1 MSVKFG
7 VSIMTIYRKYLP
19 NLEPLFKEKTVI
31 YYDWQKQ
38 KNFMRALIV
47 SLKLQSYRLIPNIME
62 SKVKPEVY
70 TIEATLKY
78 LGISR
83 TTFERYA
90 KQHLT
95 QLELDK
101 GRRFWLCD
109 EVHEM
114 KIQMKKVK
122 SEKYNVIA

>member
-1 MSVKFG
+1 
-7 VSIMTIYRKYLP
+7 
-19 NLEPLFKEKTVI
+19 
-31 YYDWQKQ
+31 
-38 KNFMRALIV
+38 
-47 SLKLQSYRLIPNIME
+47 ME
-62 SKVKPEVY
+62 NKVKPEVY